1 MCWRVNERDRKR
13 QIGWEE
19 RGLEKNHKM
28 LGMHHDMAVIKRQE
42 NKRLTTSLPHNGVE
56 NMMQEDGA
64 GYF

>member
-1 MCWRVNERDRKR
+1 VNERDRKR
-13 QIGWEE
+13 QIDWEE

-28 LGMHHDMAVIKRQE
+28 LGMHHDMAAIKRQE

-56 NMMQEDGA
+56 NMMQEDEA

>member
-19 RGLEKNHKM
+19 RGLVKNHKM
-28 LGMHHDMAVIKRQE
+28 LGMHHDMAAIKRQE

-56 NMMQEDGA
+56 NMMQKDGA